1 METKQKWRPRSRP
14 IHSAETEPEFPQ
26 GIGIQVG
33 FSGGLHK
40 ESNAFFHD
48 FRRWAFVAR
57 RKRRPLVENRG
68 YTGGDTGW
76 GDASLDRPWSIQRS
90 MVSPPKH
97 PQFRGVRAR
106 SGFVTPRKPD
116 HWSITL
122 ADGAPATRSARL
134 GRPWSA
140 QPTAPNRHHGQRAFP
155 FQRFPSLSFEVSFP
169 LPFLP
174 FPSFPFLPHRAI
186 ASGPRRHVR
195 MAIA

>member
-1 METKQKWRPRSRP
+1 MRDRKYIPAIALRVFYSGHLNWRLALFFFAPFASFFALRSSFVPPSLLGRRTSP
-14 IHSAETEPEFPQ
+14 GVVQTRGLKGAECS
-26 GIGIQVG
+26 I
-33 FSGGLHK
+33 
-40 ESNAFFHD
+40 
-48 FRRWAFVAR
+48 
-57 RKRRPLVENRG
+57 
-68 YTGGDTGW
+68 
-76 GDASLDRPWSIQRS
+76 WSIFPYGT
-90 MVSPPKH
+90 MVPYGKML
-97 PQFRGVRAR
+97 QFRGVRACQSPVSR
-106 SGFVTPRKPD
+106 CQSALGRFVTPRKPD